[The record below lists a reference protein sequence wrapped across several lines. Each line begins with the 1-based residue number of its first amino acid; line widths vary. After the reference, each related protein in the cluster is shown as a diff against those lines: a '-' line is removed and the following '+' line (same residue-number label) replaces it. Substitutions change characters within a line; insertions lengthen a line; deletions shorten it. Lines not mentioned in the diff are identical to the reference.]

1 MVQIYKQNE
10 KKHSIHHLQKTKIAA
25 KAFTTLTAIIHS
37 LTK

>member
-25 KAFTTLTAIIHS
+25 KAFTTLTAITH
-37 LTK
+37 